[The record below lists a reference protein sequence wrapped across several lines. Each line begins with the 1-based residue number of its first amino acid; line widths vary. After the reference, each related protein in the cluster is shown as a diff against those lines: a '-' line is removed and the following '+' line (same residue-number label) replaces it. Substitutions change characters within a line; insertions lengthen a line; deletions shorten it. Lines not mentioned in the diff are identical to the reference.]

1 MISRKKLGIFT
12 VVAVLVIAVIAVTVF
27 ALIKHKND
35 QIPDQIPATKPDKNE
50 TGETTGIAT
59 ETNSETETQEIGF
72 DSLEKSDGLE
82 YTLSYDGDSYIV
94 IGIGSCKD
102 REIVIPETY
111 RDKPVTAIGD
121 RAFAGADIDTMSF
134 SNCITSIGARA
145 FAECNG
151 LDVFFYGSKKEWVN
165 ISKADGWNEQ
175 STMKIWPTE
184 KQEDNW
190 EVPVG

>member
-1 MISRKKLGIFT
+1 MISRKKLGILT
-12 VVAVLVIAVIAVTVF
+12 VVAVLVL
-27 ALIKHKND
+27 ALIAGGIFLLIQRRNS
-35 QIPDQIPATKPDKNE
+35 QIPDQIPANKPGKDE
-50 TGETTGIAT
+50 TGETTDITTG
-59 ETNSETETQEIGF
+59 TNSETETQEIGF
-72 DSLEKSDGLE
+72 DSIEKSEGLE
-82 YTLSYDGDSYIV
+82 YSLSNDGDSYIV
-94 IGIGSCKD
+94 IGMGSCED
-102 REIVIPETY
+102 RDVVIPETY
-111 RDKPVTAIGD
+111 QDKPVTAIGD
-121 RAFAGADIDTMSF
+121 QAFAGADIDTMSF